1 MWHVSSRS
9 GVATLWTAIIHLLL
23 TYMQCLDLYLPH
35 MVELW
40 KNGWTSRDAIWGTD
54 SSGPSETC
62 IRWGFWSP
70 MERVNFVGGFLGLNP
85 DECKGGCSYKG
96 FRHGSIVTILP
107 NFFGHVFMHC
117 YSLGSCFL
125 LTTCSVH
132 FCIASWK
139 ATGQVDT
146 AWACRWRRTDKI
158 PKTSPRTHRHVLS

>member
-1 MWHVSSRS
+1 VVPVKRVLDGGFDPPRKESI
-9 GVATLWTAIIHLLL
+9 LW
-23 TYMQCLDLYLPH
+23 
-35 MVELW
+35 
-40 KNGWTSRDAIWGTD
+40 
-54 SSGPSETC
+54 
-62 IRWGFWSP
+62 
-70 MERVNFVGGFLGLNP
+70 GGFLGLNP

-96 FRHGSIVTILP
+96 FRHGSSVTILP

-146 AWACRWRRTDKI
+146 A
-158 PKTSPRTHRHVLS
+158 